1 MANLQAFTIDD
12 NLRSQKELIN
22 DFYNVTFTEHPVNG
36 IVPVNSGTQNN
47 IIIEEEIITDGIISI
62 KRNNLVTPSI
72 VFLNNYIVLDEG
84 LSINI
89 NLNKATFYIN
99 IIKSNNIIQYDIHV
113 EKESKELLV
122 ISNYTQ
128 NNINSISIRY
138 PRKITI
144 TNIINGK
151 NKTEYIDFYDTGKKK
166 ALTYMF
172 TLFIFA

>member
-12 NLRSQKELIN
+12 NLRSQKELIT

-36 IVPVNSGTQNN
+36 IVSVNSGTKNN
-47 IIIEEEIITDGIISI
+47 IIIEEEILTDGIISI
-62 KRNNLVTPSI
+62 ERNNLVTPSI

-99 IIKSNNIIQYDIHV
+99 IIKSNDIIQYDVHV
-113 EKESKELLV
+113 EKESKELLDKIYQL
-122 ISNYTQ
+122 ISNYKQ

-138 PRKITI
+138 PGKITI

-151 NKTEYIDFYDTGKKK
+151 NQTEYIDFYDTGKKK
-166 ALTYMF
+166 RKKR
-172 TLFIFA
+172 